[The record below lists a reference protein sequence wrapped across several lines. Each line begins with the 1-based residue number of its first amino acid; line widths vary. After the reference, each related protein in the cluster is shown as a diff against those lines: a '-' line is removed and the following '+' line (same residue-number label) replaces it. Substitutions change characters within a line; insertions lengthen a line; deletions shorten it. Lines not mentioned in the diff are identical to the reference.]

1 MSNPELKGIVPHFMT
16 ADTLLDKC
24 SDLVLRVGD
33 GEDNAGSI
41 FYAHKKYKKL
51 HSEKVL
57 EIGDCQ
63 DSVIAIWG
71 APFEGDIVKAHS
83 EKVAKIGNGKTNAE
97 ALKAVDEWYG
107 WNSVHF
113 GYSKMMSA
121 HSKRVLEVGDA
132 LDNTI
137 ALNEVNYFKNLW
149 RPHWDKLLELGHP
162 VHFVLIL
169 SHIQNGSNSHKPYGG
184 NRAELMKVSVEQ
196 IVSRGSA
203 ADILSGLKGVF
214 TQDIRNTFSRKIIE
228 IGNAEVNEEASR
240 FCDSSYREQHKVRAR
255 ELRENPHPPA
265 QEDYGLL
272 PEESSTFSTSWTPSK
287 SASASA
293 SASTSTPA
301 LKR

>member
-1 MSNPELKGIVPHFMT
+1 MSNPELEGIVLHFMT
-16 ADTLLDKC
+16 ADKLKDKC
-24 SDLVLRVGD
+24 CDLVLRVGD
-33 GEDNAGSI
+33 GQDNADCI
-41 FYAHKKYKKL
+41 FRAHKEYKKL

-63 DSVIAIWG
+63 DSVIAMQG
-71 APFEGDIVKAHS
+71 ATFERYIVKAHS

-121 HSKRVLEVGDA
+121 HSKRVLEIGNA

-137 ALNEVNYFKNLW
+137 ALNEVKYFKNLW

-162 VHFVLIL
+162 AHFVLIL

-214 TQDIRNTFSRKIIE
+214 TQDIRNTFSREIIE
-228 IGNAEVNEEASR
+228 IGNAEENEEASR
-240 FCDSSYREQHKVRAR
+240 FCDCSYREQHKLRAQ
-255 ELRENPHPPA
+255 ELRKAAAECM
-265 QEDYGLL
+265 
-272 PEESSTFSTSWTPSK
+272 EEIV
-287 SASASA
+287 
-293 SASTSTPA
+293 
-301 LKR
+301 